1 MRLSNNLTLAEVTK
15 SATAKRKGISNE
27 PTIEHLENLKAL
39 ALNIFQP
46 LRDYFG
52 VPITVSSGYRSAELN
67 SLIGDS
73 STTSQHCKGEAIDID
88 VYGNLTNADVFSYL
102 REHTNFDQLIWEFGD
117 EKQPDWVHCSYKRL
131 GRNRGEVLRAVR
143 VNGKV
148 RYEIYG
154 NK

>member
-67 SLIGDS
+67 SLIGG

-102 REHTNFDQLIWEFGD
+102 REHTNFDQLIWEFGN

>member
-46 LRDYFG
+46 LRNYFG

-67 SLIGDS
+67 SLIGG